1 TRKAS
6 SPEPTKAQAHQH
18 HKSLNQF
25 NELISK
31 MDLLNIFVGANILT
45 AWLICL
51 LLNYTWPRRSYKE
64 EIWWALGV
72 VGFVFLLVLL
82 FEYGLALDAGYL
94 LEQFGFYRRVS
105 QLVMPFM
112 IFEVLVASVIALNV
126 FQKFREK
133 IEYRKAQL
141 ALITLYLVGYFS
153 ILGYRPYAYAT
164 SVIPGWHTTIY
175 EIGTFLGVLTWL
187 AIIVVLV
194 SVRGAFSAEYSKS

>member
-1 TRKAS
+1 
-6 SPEPTKAQAHQH
+6 
-18 HKSLNQF
+18 
-25 NELISK
+25 
-31 MDLLNIFVGANILT
+31 
-45 AWLICL
+45 
-51 LLNYTWPRRSYKE
+51 
-64 EIWWALGV
+64 
-72 VGFVFLLVLL
+72 
-82 FEYGLALDAGYL
+82 
-94 LEQFGFYRRVS
+94 
-105 QLVMPFM
+105 MPFM